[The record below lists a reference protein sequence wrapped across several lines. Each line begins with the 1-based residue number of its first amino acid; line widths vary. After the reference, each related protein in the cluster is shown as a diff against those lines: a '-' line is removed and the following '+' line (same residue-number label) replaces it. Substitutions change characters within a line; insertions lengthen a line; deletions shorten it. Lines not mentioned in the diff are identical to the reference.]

1 MFWILDAAIN
11 VILYLGQNKLAIKPT
26 KRVSLSPQLKRDL
39 FREQDRRCMYCG
51 VRRILRNFEIDH
63 IHPVA
68 RGGSNDSSNLQVL
81 CGACNSRKG
90 VHTDEEF
97 RLRYKGLLRVA
108 VEGRKPKPPKNPI
121 PQKEFIRVTRETT
134 AAAGVREYRANKY
147 LTPKQRMVSGAPLA
161 GAMVGVGWLFGWA
174 LIFPNLSI
182 VGELALF
189 GGVLIAVSIW
199 AGLYLRAVY
208 TGKLEE

>member
-1 MFWILDAAIN
+1 MDEHTEIEERVEQEDTRFSQIVSGALAVMFWILDAAIN

-97 RLRYKGLLRVA
+97 RLRYRGLLRVA
-108 VEGRKPKPPKNPI
+108 VEGRKRSRP
-121 PQKEFIRVTRETT
+121 R
-134 AAAGVREYRANKY
+134 
-147 LTPKQRMVSGAPLA
+147 TP
-161 GAMVGVGWLFGWA
+161 
-174 LIFPNLSI
+174 
-182 VGELALF
+182 
-189 GGVLIAVSIW
+189 
-199 AGLYLRAVY
+199 YLRRDSSGSPVKPRLRLRLGK
-208 TGKLEE
+208 TGLTST